1 MGQIE
6 ISSLMCFLGVSW
18 TICLAASL
26 PASVLTA
33 PLRSQHLS
41 SVPLFLLLFCPE
53 SLSFPMVSY
62 GGQFFY
68 KTYLESFRWDGSLSF
83 PTFLVA
89 EMSLKLLKL
98 ILSHPCGSYSFPEG
112 INMPLSWHPHSR
124 KYSFVHSRSSVHAHR
139 VSKGTWLSFF
149 ILELLG
155 GLSYKFKIECK
166 SFFSGLSWFKFRL
179 CKDIIFSLYV
189 SFVAPQQPR
198 NCCFSP

>member
-33 PLRSQHLS
+33 PLRTQHPLICA
-41 SVPLFLLLFCPE
+41 SVPVALLPQ

-112 INMPLSWHPHSR
+112 INLPL
-124 KYSFVHSRSSVHAHR
+124 
-139 VSKGTWLSFF
+139 GTHTPENTALYIAGPQCMFIEWAKVLGSAFF

-189 SFVAPQQPR
+189 SFVALRQPR
-198 NCCFSP
+198 NCCFNP

>member
-53 SLSFPMVSY
+53 SLSFPMVSF

-112 INMPLSWHPHSR
+112 INLPL
-124 KYSFVHSRSSVHAHR
+124 
-139 VSKGTWLSFF
+139 GTYTPENTALYIAGPQCMLIEWAKVLGSAFLS
-149 ILELLG
+149 
-155 GLSYKFKIECK
+155 
-166 SFFSGLSWFKFRL
+166 
-179 CKDIIFSLYV
+179 
-189 SFVAPQQPR
+189 
-198 NCCFSP
+198 